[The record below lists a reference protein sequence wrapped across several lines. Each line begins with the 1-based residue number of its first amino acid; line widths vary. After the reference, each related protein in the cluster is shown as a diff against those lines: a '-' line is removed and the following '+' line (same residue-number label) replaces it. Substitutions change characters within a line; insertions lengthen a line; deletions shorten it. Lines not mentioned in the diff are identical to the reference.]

1 MKLYLHSL
9 ENIEKSGTLLVEGN
23 KRLNKKLNEMELN
36 KINFKCEICGK
47 CFKTRPSLGSH
58 KGHCGKDRVSPFS
71 NRCVI
76 EKCIASKAGKK
87 YYKKKM
93 KDILQ
98 NKVNFPTSKLKI
110 RLFEEG
116 YKEKRCEKC
125 GQTSWLNELIPLEL
139 HHVDGNNKNN
149 LIENL
154 QILCP
159 NCHAL
164 TDTYRGKNIN
174 RNPKKI

>member
-1 MKLYLHSL
+1 MLNR
-9 ENIEKSGTLLVEGN
+9 EMCCIKSW
-23 KRLNKKLNEMELN
+23 
-36 KINFKCEICGK
+36 
-47 CFKTRPSLGSH
+47 
-58 KGHCGKDRVSPFS
+58 
-71 NRCVI
+71 
-76 EKCIASKAGKK
+76 KK

-93 KDILQ
+93 NDILQ
-98 NKVNFPTSKLKI
+98 NKVNFPTSKLRI

-139 HHVDGNNKNN
+139 HRVDGNNKNN

-164 TDTYRGKNIN
+164 TDTYKGKNMN